1 MRIITISREFG
12 SGGREVGK
20 RLADALGFAY
30 YDREIVTSI
39 AEKCDL
45 DEGYVE
51 NVLRKGLTVNV
62 PVTFG
67 HTFYFYSDPTSENE
81 LKVLNTQQQIIREL
95 AQRGDCV
102 MVGRCSGI
110 ILEKERPLRL
120 FVYADMD
127 WKVKRC
133 RERETGSE
141 HLSDRDLEKKIRQ
154 IDAGR
159 ARHQKLLTDRKWGD
173 REGYD
178 LCLNTTGTEIKKL
191 IPGLKEL
198 ALCWFDQ
205 RDNQER

>member
-12 SGGREVGK
+12 SGGRELGK

-30 YDREIVTSI
+30 YDREIVSSI
-39 AEKCDL
+39 AEKCNL

-51 NVLRKGLTVNV
+51 NVLRKGLTINV

-81 LKVLNTQQQIIREL
+81 LKVLNMQQQIIKEL

-102 MVGRCSGI
+102 MVGRSSGI
-110 ILEKERPLRL
+110 ILEKYNPLRL
-120 FVYADMD
+120 FVYADME

-133 RERETGSE
+133 RERASAEE
-141 HLSDRDLEKKIRQ
+141 HLTDRELEKKIRQ

-159 ARHQKLLTDRKWGD
+159 ARHQKLLTDRKWGAP
-173 REGYD
+173 EGYD
-178 LCLNTTGTEIKKL
+178 LCINTTDLEIKKI
-191 IPGLKEL
+191 IPGLKEM
-198 ALCWFDQ
+198 ALCWF
-205 RDNQER
+205 E

>member
-12 SGGREVGK
+12 SGGRELGK

-30 YDREIVTSI
+30 YDREIVSSI
-39 AEKCDL
+39 AEKCNL

-51 NVLRKGLTVNV
+51 NVLRKGLTINV

-81 LKVLNTQQQIIREL
+81 LKVLNMQQQIIKEL

-102 MVGRCSGI
+102 MVGRSSGI
-110 ILEKERPLRL
+110 ILEKYNPLRL
-120 FVYADMD
+120 FVYADME

-133 RERETGSE
+133 RERASAEE
-141 HLSDRDLEKKIRQ
+141 HLTDRELEKKIRQ

-159 ARHQKLLTDRKWGD
+159 ARHQKLLTDRKWGAP
-173 REGYD
+173 EGYD
-178 LCLNTTGTEIKKL
+178 LCINTTSLEIKKI
-191 IPGLKEL
+191 IPGLKEM

-205 RDNQER
+205 QE

>member
-12 SGGREVGK
+12 SGGRELGK

-30 YDREIVTSI
+30 YDREIVSSI
-39 AEKCDL
+39 AEKCNL

-51 NVLRKGLTVNV
+51 NVLRKGLTINV

-81 LKVLNTQQQIIREL
+81 LKVLNTQQQIIKEL
-95 AQRGDCV
+95 ALRGDCV
-102 MVGRCSGI
+102 MVGRSSGI
-110 ILEKERPLRL
+110 ILEKYNPLRL
-120 FVYADMD
+120 FVYADME

-133 RERETGSE
+133 RERASADE
-141 HLSDRDLEKKIRQ
+141 HLTDRELEKKIRQ

-159 ARHQKLLTDRKWGD
+159 ARHQELLTDRKWGD

-178 LCLNTTGTEIKKL
+178 LCINTTNLEIKKI
-191 IPGLKEL
+191 IPGLKEM

-205 RDNQER
+205 QE

>member
-12 SGGREVGK
+12 SGGRELGK

-30 YDREIVTSI
+30 YDREIVSSI

-51 NVLRKGLTVNV
+51 NVLRKGLTINV

-67 HTFYFYSDPTSENE
+67 HTFYFYSDPASENE

-102 MVGRCSGI
+102 MVGRCSGV
-110 ILEKERPLRL
+110 ILEKENPLRL
-120 FVYADMD
+120 FVYADME

-133 RERETGSE
+133 RERASE
-141 HLSDRDLEKKIRQ
+141 SERLTDREFEKKIRQ

-159 ARHQKLLTDRKWGD
+159 ARHQKLLSDRKWRD

-178 LCLNTTGTEIKKL
+178 LCVNTTGVEIKKL
-191 IPGLKEL
+191 IPGLKEY
-198 ALCWFDQ
+198 ALCWFGQ
-205 RDNQER
+205 RDGK

>member
-12 SGGREVGK
+12 SGGRELGK

-30 YDREIVTSI
+30 YDREIVSSI
-39 AEKCDL
+39 AEKCNL

-51 NVLRKGLTVNV
+51 NVLRKGLTINV

-81 LKVLNTQQQIIREL
+81 LKVLNMQQQIIKEL

-102 MVGRCSGI
+102 MVGRSSGI
-110 ILEKERPLRL
+110 ILEKYNPLRL
-120 FVYADMD
+120 FVYADME

-133 RERETGSE
+133 RERASADE
-141 HLSDRDLEKKIRQ
+141 HLTDRELEKKIRQ

-178 LCLNTTGTEIKKL
+178 LCINTTSLEIKKI
-191 IPGLKEL
+191 IPGLKEM

-205 RDNQER
+205 QE

>member
-12 SGGREVGK
+12 SGGRELGK

-30 YDREIVTSI
+30 YDREIVSSI
-39 AEKCDL
+39 AEKCNL
-45 DEGYVE
+45 EEGYVE
-51 NVLRKGLTVNV
+51 NVLRKGLTINV

-81 LKVLNTQQQIIREL
+81 LKVLNTQQQIIKEL
-95 AQRGDCV
+95 ALRGDCV
-102 MVGRCSGI
+102 MVGRSSGI
-110 ILEKERPLRL
+110 ILEKYNPLRL
-120 FVYADMD
+120 FVYADME

-133 RERETGSE
+133 RERASADE
-141 HLSDRDLEKKIRQ
+141 HLTDRELEKKIRQ

-178 LCLNTTGTEIKKL
+178 LCINTTSLEIKKI
-191 IPGLKEL
+191 IPGLKEM

-205 RDNQER
+205 QE

>member
-12 SGGREVGK
+12 SGGRELGK

-30 YDREIVTSI
+30 YDREIVSSI
-39 AEKCDL
+39 AEKCNL

-51 NVLRKGLTVNV
+51 NVLRKGLTINV

-81 LKVLNTQQQIIREL
+81 LKVLNMQQQIIKEL

-102 MVGRCSGI
+102 MVGRSSGI
-110 ILEKERPLRL
+110 ILEKYNPLRL
-120 FVYADMD
+120 FVYADME

-133 RERETGSE
+133 RERASADE
-141 HLSDRDLEKKIRQ
+141 HLTDRELEKKIRQ

-159 ARHQKLLTDRKWGD
+159 ARHQKLLTDRKWGAP
-173 REGYD
+173 EGYD
-178 LCLNTTGTEIKKL
+178 LCINTTNLEIKKI
-191 IPGLKEL
+191 IPGLKEM

-205 RDNQER
+205 QE

>member
-12 SGGREVGK
+12 SGGRELGK
-20 RLADALGFAY
+20 RLADELGFAY
-30 YDREIVTSI
+30 YDREIVSSI
-39 AEKCDL
+39 AEKCNL

-51 NVLRKGLTVNV
+51 NVLRKGLTINV

-81 LKVLNTQQQIIREL
+81 LKVLNTQQQIIKEL
-95 AQRGDCV
+95 ALRGDCV
-102 MVGRCSGI
+102 MVGRSSGI
-110 ILEKERPLRL
+110 ILEKYNPLRL
-120 FVYADMD
+120 FVYADME

-133 RERETGSE
+133 RERASAEE
-141 HLSDRDLEKKIRQ
+141 HLTDRELEKKIRQ

-178 LCLNTTGTEIKKL
+178 LCINTTNLEIKKI
-191 IPGLKEL
+191 IPGLKEM

-205 RDNQER
+205 QE

>member
-39 AEKCDL
+39 AKKCDL

-51 NVLRKGLTVNV
+51 NVLRKGLTINV

-67 HTFYFYSDPTSENE
+67 HSFYFYSDPTSENE
-81 LKVLNTQQQIIREL
+81 LKVLNTQQQIIKEL

-102 MVGRCSGI
+102 MVGRSSSI
-110 ILEKERPLRL
+110 ILEKYDPLRL

-133 RERETGSE
+133 RERAPEDE
-141 HLSDRDLEKKIRQ
+141 HLNDRELEKKIRQ

-159 ARHQKLLTDRKWGD
+159 AQHQKLLTDRKWGD

-178 LCLNTTGTEIKKL
+178 LCINTSGLEIKKI

-198 ALCWFDQ
+198 ALCWFGQ
-205 RDNQER
+205 KEGK

>member
-12 SGGREVGK
+12 SGGRELGK

-30 YDREIVTSI
+30 YDREIVSSI
-39 AEKCDL
+39 AEKCNL

-51 NVLRKGLTVNV
+51 NVLRKGLTINV

-81 LKVLNTQQQIIREL
+81 LKVLNTQQQIIKEL
-95 AQRGDCV
+95 ALRGDCV
-102 MVGRCSGI
+102 MVGRSSGI
-110 ILEKERPLRL
+110 ILEKYNPLRL
-120 FVYADMD
+120 FVYADME

-133 RERETGSE
+133 RERASADE
-141 HLSDRDLEKKIRQ
+141 HLTDRELEKKIRQ

-159 ARHQKLLTDRKWGD
+159 ARHQKLLTDRKWGAP
-173 REGYD
+173 EGYD
-178 LCLNTTGTEIKKL
+178 LCINTTDLEIKKI
-191 IPGLKEL
+191 IPGLKEM

-205 RDNQER
+205 RE